1 MLIKCPNCNAN
12 YEVPNDIIPATGRD
26 VQCSNCSK
34 TWFVTG
40 LSGKKTVKDKISNY
54 EGPESSGLPKFETTD
69 SFLKDKST
77 KDIDGDVLEILRE
90 EADLELRTRKADRS
104 ASSTAQKPSSKRAIK
119 NSTKD
124 NRRAHDAILPNNI
137 EIGTTLEET
146 LAPDL
151 PDEVPE
157 KSKTK
162 PGKLGFAIGFAII
175 GVCWAAFTYEDLIT
189 QSVPQAT
196 VYMEIYKNYVDYL
209 LAIRDGVLK
218 NLIEQIKN

>member
-54 EGPESSGLPKFETTD
+54 EGPESSSLPKFETTD

-124 NRRAHDAILPNNI
+124 NRKAHDAILPNNI

-146 LAPDL
+146 LAPNS
-151 PDEVPE
+151 PDEGSE

-162 PGKLGFAIGFAII
+162 SGKLGFAIGFAII
-175 GVCWAAFTYEDLIT
+175 GVCWAAFTYENLIT

>member
-1 MLIKCPNCNAN
+1 MLIKCPNSNAN

-54 EGPESSGLPKFETTD
+54 EGLESSRLPTFETTA

-77 KDIDGDVLEILRE
+77 KDIDVDALGILRE
-90 EADLELRTRKADRS
+90 EADLEIRTREADRNAGS
-104 ASSTAQKPSSKRAIK
+104 AAQKPLSKRAIK

-124 NRRAHDAILPNNI
+124 NRKAHDKILPNKI

-146 LAPDL
+146 LAPNS
-151 PDEVPE
+151 PDEVQE

-162 PGKLGFAIGFAII
+162 SAKVGFFIGLAII
-175 GVCWAAFTYEDLIT
+175 GVCWAAFTYEDFIT
-189 QSVPQAT
+189 QSVPQTA
-196 VYMEIYKNYVDYL
+196 VYMEIYKNYADYL
-209 LAIRDGVLK
+209 LAIRDGILE
-218 NLIEQIKN
+218 NLLEQITN

>member
-1 MLIKCPNCNAN
+1 MLIKCPNCNAQ
-12 YEVPNDIIPATGRD
+12 YEVPNNIIPATGRD

-54 EGPESSGLPKFETTD
+54 EGPESSGSSTFETTE

-77 KDIDGDVLEILRE
+77 KDIDPDVLEILRE
-90 EADLELRTRKADRS
+90 EADLEIRTREADRNVSS
-104 ASSTAQKPSSKRAIK
+104 AAQKPLSNRAIK
-119 NSTKD
+119 NNTKD
-124 NRRAHDAILPNNI
+124 NRKAHDMILPNNI
-137 EIGTTLEET
+137 DVGTTLEET
-146 LAPDL
+146 LAPNF

-162 PGKLGFAIGFAII
+162 SGKVGFFIGLTII

-189 QSVPQAT
+189 KSVPQAA
-196 VYMEIYKNYVDYL
+196 VYIEIYKNYADYL
-209 LAIRDGVLK
+209 LAIRDSVLR
-218 NLIEQIKN
+218 NLLE

>member
-1 MLIKCPNCNAN
+1 MLIKCPNCNAQ

-54 EGPESSGLPKFETTD
+54 KGPESSGSPKFETTE

-124 NRRAHDAILPNNI
+124 NRKAHDAILPNNI

-146 LAPDL
+146 LAPNS
-151 PDEVPE
+151 PDEVLK
-157 KSKTK
+157 KSNTIL
-162 PGKLGFAIGFAII
+162 GKVGFFIGLAII

-189 QSVPQAT
+189 QSVPQAA
-196 VYMEIYKNYVDYL
+196 VHIEIYKKSVDYL
-209 LAIRDGVLK
+209 LAIRDGILE
-218 NLIEQIKN
+218 NLLEQIKN

>member
-104 ASSTAQKPSSKRAIK
+104 ASSTAQKPSSKRAIN

-124 NRRAHDAILPNNI
+124 NRKAHDAILPNNI

-146 LAPDL
+146 LAPNL

-162 PGKLGFAIGFAII
+162 SGKLGFAIGFAII

-196 VYMEIYKNYVDYL
+196 VYMDIYKNYVDYL
-209 LAIRDGVLK
+209 LTIRDGVLK

>member
-124 NRRAHDAILPNNI
+124 NRKAHDAILPNNI

-146 LAPDL
+146 LAPNL

-162 PGKLGFAIGFAII
+162 SGKLGFAIGFAII
-175 GVCWAAFTYEDLIT
+175 GVCWAAFTYEDSIT
-189 QSVPQAT
+189 QSVPQAE
-196 VYMEIYKNYVDYL
+196 VYMEIYKNYVDFL
-209 LAIRDGVLK
+209 LAMRDGVLK

>member
-40 LSGKKTVKDKISNY
+40 LSGKKTIKDKISNY
-54 EGPESSGLPKFETTD
+54 EGAESSGLPKFETTE

-77 KDIDGDVLEILRE
+77 KDTDGDVLEILRE

-124 NRRAHDAILPNNI
+124 NRKAHDAILPNNI

-146 LAPDL
+146 LAPNL

-162 PGKLGFAIGFAII
+162 SGKLGFAIGFAII

-209 LAIRDGVLK
+209 LAIRDGALE
-218 NLIEQIKN
+218 NLLEQITN

>member
-54 EGPESSGLPKFETTD
+54 AGPESSGLPKFETTE

-90 EADLELRTRKADRS
+90 EADLELRTREADRS

-124 NRRAHDAILPNNI
+124 NRKAHDTILPNNI

-146 LAPDL
+146 LAPNL

-162 PGKLGFAIGFAII
+162 SGKLGFAIGFAII

-196 VYMEIYKNYVDYL
+196 VYMDIYKNYVDYL
-209 LAIRDGVLK
+209 LAIRDDVLK

>member
-1 MLIKCPNCNAN
+1 MLIKCPNCNAK

-40 LSGKKTVKDKISNY
+40 LSGKKTVKDKISKY
-54 EGPESSGLPKFETTD
+54 EDQESGGLPTFETTE

-77 KDIDGDVLEILRE
+77 KDIDADVLEILKE
-90 EADLELRTRKADRS
+90 EADLEIRTREADRK
-104 ASSTAQKPSSKRAIK
+104 ASSAAQKPLSKRAVK

-124 NRRAHDAILPNNI
+124 NRKSHDKVLPNNI

-146 LAPDL
+146 LTPNS

-162 PGKLGFAIGFAII
+162 SGKVGFFIGLAII
-175 GVCWAAFTYEDLIT
+175 VVCWAAFAYGDLIT
-189 QSVPQAT
+189 QSMPQAAA
-196 VYMEIYKNYVDYL
+196 YMEIYKNYVDYL
-209 LAIRDGVLK
+209 LAMRDGVLK
-218 NLIEQIKN
+218 NLLEQIKN

>member
-1 MLIKCPNCNAN
+1 MCI
-12 YEVPNDIIPATGRD
+12 RD
-26 VQCSNCSK
+26 R
-34 TWFVTG
+34 T
-40 LSGKKTVKDKISNY
+40 
-54 EGPESSGLPKFETTD
+54 E

-90 EADLELRTRKADRS
+90 EADLELRTREADRS
-104 ASSTAQKPSSKRAIK
+104 ASSAAQKPSSKRAIK

-124 NRRAHDAILPNNI
+124 NRKAHDAILPNNI

-146 LAPDL
+146 LAPNL

-162 PGKLGFAIGFAII
+162 SGKLGFAIGFAII

>member
-1 MLIKCPNCNAN
+1 MLIKCPNCNAK

-40 LSGKKTVKDKISNY
+40 LSGKKTFKDKISKY
-54 EGPESSGLPKFETTD
+54 EGPESGSLPTFETTE

-77 KDIDGDVLEILRE
+77 KDIDADVLEILKE
-90 EADLELRTRKADRS
+90 EADLEIRTREADRK
-104 ASSTAQKPSSKRAIK
+104 ASSAAQTPLSKRAVK

-124 NRRAHDAILPNNI
+124 NRKSHDKVLPNNI

-146 LAPDL
+146 LTPNS

-162 PGKLGFAIGFAII
+162 SGKVGFFIGLAII
-175 GVCWAAFTYEDLIT
+175 VVCWAAFAYGDLIT
-189 QSVPQAT
+189 QSMPQAAA
-196 VYMEIYKNYVDYL
+196 YIEIYKNYVDYL
-209 LAIRDGVLK
+209 LAMRDGVLK
-218 NLIEQIKN
+218 NLLEQNKN

>member
-54 EGPESSGLPKFETTD
+54 EGQESSGLPKFETTD

-77 KDIDGDVLEILRE
+77 QDIDRDVLEILRE

-124 NRRAHDAILPNNI
+124 NRKAHDAILPNNI

-146 LAPDL
+146 LAPNL
-151 PDEVPE
+151 PDKVPE

-162 PGKLGFAIGFAII
+162 SGKLGFAIGFAII

-209 LAIRDGVLK
+209 LAIRDGVVE
-218 NLIEQIKN
+218 NLLEQITN

>member
-40 LSGKKTVKDKISNY
+40 LSGKKTIKDKIYNY
-54 EGPESSGLPKFETTD
+54 EGAESSGLPKFETTE

-90 EADLELRTRKADRS
+90 EADLELRTREADRN
-104 ASSTAQKPSSKRAIK
+104 ASSAAQKPLSKRAIK

-124 NRRAHDAILPNNI
+124 KTFHKKINWIISNVINTQLIFVICVIYQIQVSLFKNI
-137 EIGTTLEET
+137 
-146 LAPDL
+146 
-151 PDEVPE
+151 
-157 KSKTK
+157 
-162 PGKLGFAIGFAII
+162 
-175 GVCWAAFTYEDLIT
+175 
-189 QSVPQAT
+189 
-196 VYMEIYKNYVDYL
+196 
-209 LAIRDGVLK
+209 
-218 NLIEQIKN
+218 

>member
-54 EGPESSGLPKFETTD
+54 EGPESSGLPIFETTE

-124 NRRAHDAILPNNI
+124 NRKAHDAILPNNI

-146 LAPDL
+146 LAPNL

-162 PGKLGFAIGFAII
+162 SGKLGFAIGFAII

>member
-54 EGPESSGLPKFETTD
+54 EGPQSSGLPKFETTE

-77 KDIDGDVLEILRE
+77 EDIDGDVLEILRE
-90 EADLELRTRKADRS
+90 EADLELRTREADRN
-104 ASSTAQKPSSKRAIK
+104 ASSAAQKPLSKRAIK

-124 NRRAHDAILPNNI
+124 NRKAHDKILPNNI

-146 LAPDL
+146 LAPNS
-151 PDEVPE
+151 PAEVPE

-162 PGKLGFAIGFAII
+162 SGQVGFLIGLAII

-209 LAIRDGVLK
+209 LAIRDGVLE
-218 NLIEQIKN
+218 NLLEQITN

>member
-26 VQCSNCSK
+26 VQCSDCSK

-104 ASSTAQKPSSKRAIK
+104 ASSTAQKTSSKRAIK

-124 NRRAHDAILPNNI
+124 NRKAHDAILPNNI

-146 LAPDL
+146 LAPNL

-162 PGKLGFAIGFAII
+162 SGKLGFAIGFAII

>member
-104 ASSTAQKPSSKRAIK
+104 TSSTAQKPSSKRAIK

-124 NRRAHDAILPNNI
+124 NRKAHDAILPNNI

-146 LAPDL
+146 LAPNL

-162 PGKLGFAIGFAII
+162 SGKLGFAIGFAII

-196 VYMEIYKNYVDYL
+196 VYMDIYKNYVDYL
-209 LAIRDGVLK
+209 LTIRDGVLK